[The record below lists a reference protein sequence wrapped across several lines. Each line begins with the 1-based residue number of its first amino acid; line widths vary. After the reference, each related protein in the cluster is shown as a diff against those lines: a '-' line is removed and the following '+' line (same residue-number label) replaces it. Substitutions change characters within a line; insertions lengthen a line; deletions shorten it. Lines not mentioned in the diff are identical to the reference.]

1 MSLSDPSVEPRLQVR
16 RGRPPG
22 LALLAVAFVLSACGI
37 ATVEDGSDPAS
48 IPDGPLEARGAEAI
62 GPVTEIERGRSSGL
76 GWRYSVYESADGTC
90 TQLELASVTSA
101 GCGPLEEVFGDGVI
115 GAVSHSGPAEEGD
128 IPTPYDGLVSSQVAE
143 VWLVTAAGQR
153 IGTTLMSLADAGHD
167 AQAFLGFAP
176 AGANVTSVVATDASG
191 AVLGTFDLP

>member
-1 MSLSDPSVEPRLQVR
+1 MPARRARSPRLAA
-16 RGRPPG
+16 
-22 LALLAVAFVLSACGI
+22 LAALAVLAAAFTLSACGI

-62 GPVTEIERGRSSGL
+62 GPVTELERGRTSGL

-90 TQLELASVTSA
+90 TQLELDSFTST
-101 GCGPLEEVFGDGVI
+101 GCGPLEEAFGDGVI
-115 GAVSHSGPAEEGD
+115 GAVSHGGPGEGGD
-128 IPTPYDGLVSSQVAE
+128 LPTPYDGLVRSEVAE

-167 AQAFLGFAP
+167 AQAFLGYAP
-176 AGANVTSVVATDASG
+176 AGANVSSVVATDAGG
-191 AVLGTFDLP
+191 AVLGTFELP